1 VANLIKPGDHSTQ
14 AADVQA
20 RLRALGIPVEDNAG
34 WFGDSTTQ
42 AVRTFQQQ
50 RGILVDGIVGP
61 STWGELVGASRRLGD
76 AILYLKQPP
85 MRGDDVVLLQE
96 RLNALG
102 FDAGRSDGI
111 FGRATDSA
119 VRAFQKEY
127 GVAEDG
133 MFGPR
138 SHSALMGLRVD
149 RQGTAAG
156 LREELRR
163 AERGGR
169 GLGGAVVVID
179 PGHGGP
185 DRGNPGTNGACEADL
200 CWQLALQVAERL
212 AAAGATAR
220 LTRTETEDPD
230 NFERARRANQIGG
243 EMFLSLHL
251 NTYGEPTAE
260 GSSTYYFSTSQAAQ
274 RLAEGIQGELVGLG
288 LNNCR
293 SHGRSY
299 AVLKE
304 TRMPAVL
311 IEPVFI
317 TNPDEE
323 KRLHDRE
330 FLKALA
336 LAIVTGLER
345 YYSDL
350 T

>member
-1 VANLIKPGDHSTQ
+1 MKTLIKPGDRSPEV
-14 AADVQA
+14 ADVQA
-20 RLRALGIPVEDNAG
+20 RLRALGIPVEDEAG
-34 WFGDSTTQ
+34 WFGDSTRR

-50 RGILVDGIVGP
+50 RGILVDGVVGP
-61 STWGELVGASRRLGD
+61 GTWGELVGASRRLGD

-85 MRGDDVVLLQE
+85 MRGDDVALLQE

-111 FGRATDSA
+111 FGRATDAA

-163 AERGGR
+163 TERGVR
-169 GLGGAVVVID
+169 GLAGAVVVID

-185 DRGNPGTNGACEADL
+185 DRGNLGVNGVCEADL

-230 NFERARRANQIGG
+230 HSERARRANAIGG

-251 NTYGEPTAE
+251 NSYDEPTAE
-260 GSSTYYFSTSQAAQ
+260 GSSTYYFASSRAAQ
-274 RLAEGIQGELVGLG
+274 RLAEGVQSELVGLG
-288 LNNCR
+288 LNDCR
-293 SHGRSY
+293 SHGRAY

-311 IEPVFI
+311 VEPVFI
-317 TNPDEE
+317 TNPDEA
-323 KRLHDRE
+323 KRLLDRG
-330 FLKALA
+330 FLGAVA
-336 LAIVTGLER
+336 GAIVTGLER
-345 YYSDL
+345 YLSEGA
-350 T
+350 

>member
-1 VANLIKPGDHSTQ
+1 MATVIKPGDRSTPV
-14 AADVQA
+14 ADVQA
-20 RLRALGIPVEDNAG
+20 RLRALGIPVDDTAG
-34 WFGDSTTQ
+34 WFGDSTAR

-61 STWGELVGASRRLGD
+61 GTWGELVGASRRLGD

-85 MRGDDVVLLQE
+85 MRGDDVALLQE

-102 FDAGRSDGI
+102 FDAGRIDGI
-111 FGRATDSA
+111 FGREADSA

-138 SHSALMGLRVD
+138 SHAALMGLRVE

-163 AERGGR
+163 AERGGL
-169 GLGGAVVVID
+169 GLGGSVIIID

-185 DRGNPGTNGACEADL
+185 DRGNLGTNGVCEAEL
-200 CWQLALQVAERL
+200 CWGLALEVAERL

-220 LTRTETEDPD
+220 FTRIETEDPD
-230 NFERARRANQIGG
+230 NSERARRANHIGG

-251 NTYGEPTAE
+251 NNYDEPTAE
-260 GSSTYYFSTSQAAQ
+260 GCSTYYFDSSHAAQ
-274 RLAEGIQGELVGLG
+274 RLAEGIQSQLVGLG
-288 LNNCR
+288 LNDCR

-317 TNPDEE
+317 TNPDEA
-323 KRLHDRE
+323 KRLLDRE
-330 FLKALA
+330 FLKTVAQ
-336 LAIVTGLER
+336 AIVAGLER
-345 YYSDL
+345 YLDDL

>member
-1 VANLIKPGDHSTQ
+1 MANLIKAGDRSPEV
-14 AADVQA
+14 ADVQS
-20 RLRALGIPVEDNAG
+20 RLRALGIAVDDVPG
-34 WFGDSTTQ
+34 WFGDPTKQ

-61 STWGELVGASRRLGD
+61 GTWGELVGASRRLGD

-85 MRGDDVVLLQE
+85 MRGDDVAFLQE

-111 FGRATDSA
+111 FGVATDSA
-119 VRAFQKEY
+119 VRAFQREY

-138 SHSALMGLRVD
+138 SHSALMGLRID
-149 RQGTAAG
+149 RQGTSVE
-156 LREELRR
+156 LREELLRV
-163 AERGGR
+163 ERGGR

-185 DRGNPGTNGACEADL
+185 DRGNLGADGACEADL
-200 CWQLALQVAERL
+200 CWQLAVEVAERL
-212 AAAGATAR
+212 AGAGAAVR
-220 LTRTETEDPD
+220 LTRTETEGPD
-230 NFERARRANQIGG
+230 NSERARRANHIDG
-243 EMFLSLHL
+243 EIFLSLHL
-251 NTYGEPTAE
+251 NTYEETTAE
-260 GSSTYYFSTSQAAQ
+260 GSSTYYFTASHSAR
-274 RLAEGIQGELVGLG
+274 RLAEEIQGELVGLG

-299 AVLKE
+299 EVLKE

-311 IEPVFI
+311 VEPVFI

-323 KRLHDRE
+323 KKLQDLD
-330 FLKALA
+330 FLRMVAQ
-336 LAIVTGLER
+336 AIVAGVER

-350 T
+350 G

>member
-1 VANLIKPGDHSTQ
+1 M
-14 AADVQA
+14 QA
-20 RLRALGIPVEDNAG
+20 RLRALGIAVDDNAG
-34 WFGDSTTQ
+34 WFGDSTMR
-42 AVRTFQQQ
+42 AVRAFQQQ

-61 STWGELVGASRRLGD
+61 GTWGELVGASRRLGD
-76 AILYLKQPP
+76 ALLYLRQPP
-85 MRGDDVVLLQE
+85 MRGDDVALLQE

-102 FDAGRSDGI
+102 FDAGRRDGI
-111 FGRATDSA
+111 FGQATDSA

-138 SHSALMGLRVD
+138 SHLALMGLRVD
-149 RQGTAAG
+149 RQGTSAG

-163 AERGGR
+163 AELGGR
-169 GLGGAVVVID
+169 GLGGAVVIID

-185 DRGNPGTNGACEADL
+185 NRGNLGADGACEADL
-200 CWQLALQVAERL
+200 CWRLALEVAERL

-220 LTRTETEDPD
+220 LTRTEAEDPD
-230 NFERARRANQIGG
+230 NSERARRANHIGG

-251 NTYGEPTAE
+251 NTYDEPTAE
-260 GSSTYYFSTSQAAQ
+260 GSSTYYFSSSHAAQ

-317 TNPDEE
+317 TNPDEA
-323 KRLHDRE
+323 KKLLDRE
-330 FLKALA
+330 FLKAVA
-336 LAIVTGLER
+336 QAIVSGLER

-350 T
+350 G